1 MAEKEI
7 RRIPFCPLPVDKAE
21 RVSRRFGWLAEKFS
35 VVMPNLGTTL
45 EHARMPFDKITYLS
59 LSVFSAAFISS
70 LVFILILALSYNMVE
85 PLRALLISLSVGIV
99 MFFVVIA
106 YLAAYP
112 RLIVKKHVNDIER
125 NIINALKH
133 MLIQIKSGI
142 PLFDSLAY
150 LSEGEYGALSDE
162 LKILVKDVNAGT
174 SIEDALDSLAVRNP
188 SQSLRRF
195 VWQISNA
202 MKAGSNIGTT
212 LKEIVDNASKEQL
225 VAIRRYGS
233 QLNPLTLVYMM
244 IAVIIPALGVTLLI
258 VMSSFSKIPI
268 TETTFIVILLAV
280 AFLQFMYMGIIKSRR
295 PNT

>member
-195 VWQISNA
+195 VWQMSNA

>member
-35 VVMPNLGTTL
+35 VVMPNLGATL

-59 LSVFSAAFISS
+59 LSIFSAAFISS

-125 NIINALKH
+125 NIISALKH

-188 SQSLRRF
+188 SQSLRKL

-212 LKEIVDNASKEQL
+212 LKGIVDNASKEQL